1 MTLRGRW
8 VETGDGLEIEIDDTG
23 IVTGVSPYS
32 AQDDEPYL
40 APGFFDLQVNG
51 YRGLDYSSD
60 LLTSEDV
67 LQIRD
72 YLSMTGTTRHV
83 PTIISNSQN
92 RILRNLRVIKDAVKR
107 YPDLANSIPAVHLEG
122 PYVSGEDGPRGAHDK
137 SFVRE
142 PSLEEYEQWKEAAGG
157 LLKIVTIAP
166 ERKGAME
173 FIRHLTKDGTLVALG
188 HTGADPAIIRQAVSS
203 GARLSTHLGNG
214 SHALIPRLKNYIWE
228 QLAADELSA
237 GLIADGF
244 HLPPSVLKV
253 FYRAKGPEQT
263 LLVSDVGPMGGQ
275 DPGEYKWGAINVE
288 VHPDGHLGLAGTDF
302 LAGAGHLLDRGIAQ
316 FVNATGC
323 GLAAAIKLCTLNPA
337 RLLSLP
343 GTPEGREL
351 PSPQPGKTAD
361 LIRFSFSSGDSRIT
375 LHDTVWGNQIKE
387 INGV

>member
-8 VETGDGLEIEIDDTG
+8 VETGNGLNIEIDDAG
-23 IVTGVSPYS
+23 IVSGVSPYS
-32 AQDDEPYL
+32 AQDNEPYL
-40 APGFFDLQVNG
+40 APGFFDIQVNG
-51 YRGLDYSSD
+51 YRGSDYSSES
-60 LLTSEDV
+60 LSGEEV

-72 YLSMTGTTRHV
+72 YLSMTGTTRHI

-92 RILRNLRVIKDAVKR
+92 RILRNLKVLKDAVSR
-107 YPDLANSIPAVHLEG
+107 YPNLAYSIPAVHLEG
-122 PYVSGEDGPRGAHDK
+122 PYVSGEDGPRGAHDR

-142 PSLEEYEQWKEAAGG
+142 PSIEEYVQWKEASGG
-157 LLKIVTIAP
+157 LLKMVTIAP

-173 FIRHLTKDGTLVALG
+173 FIRHLTKDGTLVAIG
-188 HTGADPAIIRQAVSS
+188 HTGADPATIRQAVSN

-214 SHALIPRLKNYIWE
+214 SHAVIPRLKNYIWE

-253 FYRAKGPEQT
+253 FYRAKGPENT
-263 LLVSDVGPMGGQ
+263 ILVSDVGPMGGQ
-275 DPGEYKWGAINVE
+275 EPGEYKWGAINVE

-323 GLAAAIKLCTLNPA
+323 SLAAAIKLCTLNPA
-337 RLLSLP
+337 KLLALP

-351 PSPQPGKTAD
+351 PFPQRGEMAN
-361 LIRFSFSSGDSRIT
+361 LIRFSFSFGDSRIT
-375 LHDTVWGNQIKE
+375 LHDTVLGNQIKE
-387 INGV
+387 INSV